1 MVFAVTFG
9 YVIGVLLAFFMARW
23 LLRTMADRMARH
35 ADDRRWIMLVGG
47 IFGTLALAPGIF
59 MAVILGGYIS
69 GRHANTIEAV
79 VGTGDARIFLALVFG
94 IVLVTTVTV
103 TAAAAIG
110 GSFGRLFARSL
121 FPGGPAA

>member
-9 YVIGVLLAFFMARW
+9 YVIGVLLAFFLARRLLGKMAE
-23 LLRTMADRMARH
+23 RMARH
-35 ADDRRWIMLVGG
+35 DNDRRWIQLVGG

-69 GRHANTIEAV
+69 GPNASAIEGV
-79 VGTGDARIFLALVFG
+79 IGEGDTRMFLALVFG

-103 TAAAAIG
+103 TTAAAIG
-110 GSFGRLFARSL
+110 GAFGRMFARSL
-121 FPGGPAA
+121 FPGRPA